1 MATAYELLEE
11 SKKKQQAAIAEAHKA
26 QEGEKKLREHN
37 AQQQLEANN
46 RGVYTTY
53 KNAINPFGVTASQN
67 NMPTGVSDYMK
78 NAAYGTMLQGLG
90 RNQTNFTTEMNNS
103 NTLWQNWLAEKA
115 GKEATIEDN
124 YATAMLAAKG
134 SSSGGGYSGYTSSG
148 DGGDGG
154 DRTLLGKVEGNKRV
168 DPDSNSYTGLNQIDP
183 TRPERKNG
191 RVIYKNKYGTI
202 VKVVNEPNIRNEDV
216 SYAGKGYIKNGQ
228 YYEF

>member
-11 SKKKQQAAIAEAHKA
+11 SKKRQQAAIAEAHKA

-124 YATAMLAAKG
+124 YATAMLSAKNASGG
-134 SSSGGGYSGYTSSG
+134 SSYTGNGSGNGDSGGDG
-148 DGGDGG
+148 DGGDNGG
-154 DRTLLGKVEGNKRV
+154 NDKIRIQNRVNTSGVTVGGNKA
-168 DPDSNSYTGLNQIDP
+168 
-183 TRPERKNG
+183 
-191 RVIYKNKYGTI
+191 
-202 VKVVNEPNIRNEDV
+202 V
-216 SYAGKGYIKNGQ
+216 SYEKRFSNGKIYEYGYNKNGQ
-228 YYEF
+228 VVSVREIPMKEDVYSAFSNITNQ

>member
-11 SKKKQQAAIAEAHKA
+11 SKKRQQAAIAEAHKA

-90 RNQTNFTTEMNNS
+90 KNRTNFTTEINNS

-115 GKEATIEDN
+115 GKEAAVEDN
-124 YATAMLAAKG
+124 YATAMIAAKNASNSG
-134 SSSGGGYSGYTSSG
+134 YGGYGGGSTTRIVGDPNDPLKEDPNKKAPPEEETEETSKEVVKTEIRKING
-148 DGGDGG
+148 
-154 DRTLLGKVEGNKRV
+154 TNYRV
-168 DPDSNSYTGLNQIDP
+168 GLDA
-183 TRPERKNG
+183 NG
-191 RVIYKNKYGTI
+191 
-202 VKVVNEPNIRNEDV
+202 NIRTMTRLVTNQMRNSTIPYHAFDAK
-216 SYAGKGYIKNGQ
+216 SNQ
-228 YYEF
+228 